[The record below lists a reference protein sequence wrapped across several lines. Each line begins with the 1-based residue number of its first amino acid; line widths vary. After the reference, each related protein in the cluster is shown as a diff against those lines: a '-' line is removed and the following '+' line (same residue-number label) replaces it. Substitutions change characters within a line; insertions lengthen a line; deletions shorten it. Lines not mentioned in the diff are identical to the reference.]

1 MKIYQNLQICTE
13 MAISISTSN
22 HAIWEE
28 IERSGSY
35 LVSCMYEEATSIAS
49 YVLRDLCNNK
59 FIKAGEETQLNDM
72 LESASM
78 VLVQSLKE
86 LRRTEDI
93 LNELLLLFGSVT
105 DIPVQVLLVGGAS
118 GGGSV
123 GGGWEIGW
131 WKGGVT
137 ASVEAVGGEV
147 TVIGVMANISSG
159 GSIFLTSLESNMG
172 YMEGSGGSFGSF
184 LLAVDKYL
192 EVVEVYVVTLLGMV
206 VRDIDHAICWVEK
219 ATLPEEKQQDL
230 LRRLHSLYSPKARV
244 SSQGSVVALP
254 GDKCE
259 THSSLKQQNTS
270 EGSPEALKAS
280 YPFKGENDMKQAI
293 LKLSQR
299 VPCFWWFRTFTFK
312 FGNGQLVISNGKI
325 VLGCF
330 MILMYY
336 VLQRKQAT
344 LKR

>member
-1 MKIYQNLQICTE
+1 MTNLANQLKSKLQICTE

-137 ASVEAVGGEV
+137 ASVEAVGGGGEYFF
-147 TVIGVMANISSG
+147 NKISE
-159 GSIFLTSLESNMG
+159 ESNMG

-206 VRDIDHAICWVEK
+206 VRDIDHAICWVEE
-219 ATLPEEKQQDL
+219 ATLPEEKQQV
-230 LRRLHSLYSPKARV
+230 K
-244 SSQGSVVALP
+244 
-254 GDKCE
+254 
-259 THSSLKQQNTS
+259 
-270 EGSPEALKAS
+270 
-280 YPFKGENDMKQAI
+280 
-293 LKLSQR
+293 
-299 VPCFWWFRTFTFK
+299 
-312 FGNGQLVISNGKI
+312 
-325 VLGCF
+325 
-330 MILMYY
+330 
-336 VLQRKQAT
+336 
-344 LKR
+344 

>member
-1 MKIYQNLQICTE
+1 
-13 MAISISTSN
+13 MAISISASN

-137 ASVEAVGGEV
+137 ASVEAVGG
-147 TVIGVMANISSG
+147 G
-159 GSIFLTSLESNMG
+159 G
-172 YMEGSGGSFGSF
+172 
-184 LLAVDKYL
+184 
-192 EVVEVYVVTLLGMV
+192 EVVVGVKVEVVG
-206 VRDIDHAICWVEK
+206 WV
-219 ATLPEEKQQDL
+219 
-230 LRRLHSLYSPKARV
+230 
-244 SSQGSVVALP
+244 
-254 GDKCE
+254 C
-259 THSSLKQQNTS
+259 
-270 EGSPEALKAS
+270 
-280 YPFKGENDMKQAI
+280 
-293 LKLSQR
+293 
-299 VPCFWWFRTFTFK
+299 
-312 FGNGQLVISNGKI
+312 
-325 VLGCF
+325 
-330 MILMYY
+330 
-336 VLQRKQAT
+336 
-344 LKR
+344 